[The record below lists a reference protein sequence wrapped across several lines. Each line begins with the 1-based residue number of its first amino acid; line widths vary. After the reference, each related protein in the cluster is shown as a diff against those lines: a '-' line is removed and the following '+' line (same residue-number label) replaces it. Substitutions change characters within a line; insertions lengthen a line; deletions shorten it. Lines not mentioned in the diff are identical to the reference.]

1 MHTIQLSFDLT
12 DEFLAD
18 VATTAIEGGIN
29 YWTSRV
35 QRIDVDTFAL
45 TDEETDEGYLV
56 THQMLANAIE
66 RILGLD
72 PTGTTGIDSIASAVF
87 ERDAGAIDAIDAD
100 CIVQVAVFGEV
111 LYG

>member
-1 MHTIQLSFDLT
+1 MHTIQITFNLT

-29 YWTSRV
+29 YWTSRIR
-35 QRIDVDTFAL
+35 RIDVDTFAL
-45 TDEETDEGYLV
+45 TDEETDKSYVV
-56 THQMLANAIE
+56 THRMLARAIE
-66 RILGLD
+66 SILALD
-72 PTGTTGIDSIASAVF
+72 PTGTVGIDSIASGVF
-87 ERDAGAIDAIDAD
+87 ERDAGQIDALDAD